1 MTNEQKSK
9 GYTGT
14 VRLLHDDPK
23 WAPIVAAAL
32 EKAKALK
39 GEGMAGAWVLAL
51 AKERGI
57 LWLPNLRK
65 LVSYGILEKEGES
78 TRGGRRAYY
87 IMPDIAGV
95 EAALTEMDVPLNVS
109 PYSGYGVDA
118 SGVKKWDLVRLPFYA
133 NLASCGGPNMSEA
146 HIDDY
151 MDIDSRIAPPGHDYF
166 LVRADGDSMNQAGIN
181 SGDIVL
187 VRVQNYADIGQK
199 VLACLADGTTIKEF
213 QRQGNYVAL
222 MPRSSNPEHK
232 PIVVEDGVEIQGV
245 VVATI
250 PAFK

>member
-1 MTNEQKSK
+1 MRQQSP
-9 GYTGT
+9 GYIAT
-14 VRLLHDDPK
+14 VRLLHDDPG

-32 EKAKALK
+32 EKAKVLD
-39 GEGMAGAWVLAL
+39 GQGMAGAWVLAL

-87 IMPDIAGV
+87 VMPDIPGV
-95 EAALTEMDVPLNVS
+95 QAALDELGESVGLT
-109 PYSGYGVDA
+109 PYSEYEIGSTGVA
-118 SGVKKWDLVRLPFYA
+118 RRETVRLPYFA

-151 MDIDSRIAPPGHDYF
+151 YDIDTRIAPPGHQYF
-166 LVRADGDSMNQAGIN
+166 LVRADGDSMNLAGIR
-181 SGDIVL
+181 SGDIML
-187 VRVQNYADIGQK
+187 VRVQNYADVGQK
-199 VLACLADGTTIKEF
+199 VLACLAGGTTIKEF
-213 QRQGNYVAL
+213 QRQGKYVVL

-232 PIVVEDGVEIQGV
+232 LIVIEDGVEIQGV

>member
-1 MTNEQKSK
+1 MKNEPKSK

-32 EKAKALK
+32 EKAKVLN
-39 GEGMAGAWVLAL
+39 GQGMAGAWVLAL

-87 IMPDIAGV
+87 IMFDMEGV
-95 EAALTEMDVPLNVS
+95 EAALIEMNVPLNVS

-118 SGVKKWDLVRLPFYA
+118 SGVKKYELVRLPFYA

-151 MDIDSRIAPPGHDYF
+151 VDVDARIAPLGHQYF
-166 LVRADGDSMNQAGIN
+166 LVRADGDSMNLAGIQ
-181 SGDIVL
+181 SGDILL

-199 VLACLADGTTIKEF
+199 VLVCLAEGTTIKEF
-213 QRQGNYVAL
+213 QRQGQYVAL
-222 MPRSSNPEHK
+222 MPRSTNPDHK
-232 PIVVEDGVEIQGV
+232 PIVLTDNAEIQGI

-250 PAFK
+250 PSFQ

>member
-1 MTNEQKSK
+1 MQPKSP
-9 GYTGT
+9 GYTAT
-14 VRLLHDDPK
+14 TRLLQDNPQ

-32 EKAKALK
+32 EKAKVLN
-39 GEGMAGAWVLAL
+39 GQGMAGAWVLAL

-57 LWLPNLRK
+57 FWLPNLRK

-87 IMPDIAGV
+87 IMPDIEGV
-95 EAALTEMDVPLNVS
+95 EAALIEMNVPLNVS

-118 SGVKKWDLVRLPFYA
+118 SGVKKYDLVRLPFYA

-151 MDIDSRIAPPGHDYF
+151 YDIDSRLAPPGHQYF
-166 LVRADGDSMNQAGIN
+166 LVRADGDSMNLAGVQP
-181 SGDIVL
+181 GDIVL

-232 PIVVEDGVEIQGV
+232 PIVLEEGVEIQGV
-245 VVATI
+245 IVATI